1 MLLRFNL
8 MRLARLSDAFFAQLD
23 GDGEAKAMFLEAKVI
38 FLQPFSLCKS
48 ILDATFFAILSF
60 LIARF
65 IVIFSNITGESLA
78 GKPSAS
84 PSGIQCAFGTIK
96 YLLKF

>member
-8 MRLARLSDAFFAQLD
+8 MRLARLSDDFFAQLD

-48 ILDATFFAILSF
+48 IFNATFYPI
-60 LIARF
+60 
-65 IVIFSNITGESLA
+65 
-78 GKPSAS
+78 
-84 PSGIQCAFGTIK
+84 
-96 YLLKF
+96 

>member
-1 MLLRFNL
+1 MH
-8 MRLARLSDAFFAQLD
+8 FFAQLD
-23 GDGEAKAMFLEAKVI
+23 GDGEAKAMFLEPKVI

-48 ILDATFFAILSF
+48 ILDAAFFPILSF

-84 PSGIQCAFGTIK
+84 PSDIQCAFETIK

>member
-23 GDGEAKAMFLEAKVI
+23 GDVEAKAMFLEAKVI
-38 FLQPFSLCKS
+38 FQRPFSHCRW
-48 ILDATFFAILSF
+48 ILDATFFPILSF

-65 IVIFSNITGESLA
+65 IVIFSDITVESLA

-84 PSGIQCAFGTIK
+84 PSIIQCAFAKIK
-96 YLLKF
+96 CLLKF

>member
-1 MLLRFNL
+1 

-23 GDGEAKAMFLEAKVI
+23 GDGETKAMFLEPKVI
-38 FLQPFSLCKS
+38 FLHPFSLCKS
-48 ILDATFFAILSF
+48 ILDAAFFPILSF

-65 IVIFSNITGESLA
+65 IVIFPNITCESLA